1 MYWFVWMGN
10 PGLWCYHLS
19 LFLDLKLCR
28 PCILVLKVQLCLP
41 LYWFHSLME
50 SSLWKKASI
59 YSYYFQKILITTYIC
74 PPYTVWHTRISH
86 DGHRRCNTVGVH
98 VPKFKVKKWTSTPIP
113 THWTHDIRVKGIF
126 LSGGKKSIFASRTG
140 ISWTD
145 NYKPTLGNMNM
156 LAIVSS
162 ECSIMSDGYALST
175 VAEWTGRIQRLC
187 VYSNYSGKKLCWRWT
202 L

>member
-10 PGLWCYHLS
+10 PGLWCCHLT
-19 LFLDLKLCR
+19 LFLDLKLCH

-41 LYWFHSLME
+41 LYRFHSLME

-126 LSGGKKSIFASRTG
+126 LSGGKKVFL
-140 ISWTD
+140 
-145 NYKPTLGNMNM
+145 P
-156 LAIVSS
+156 
-162 ECSIMSDGYALST
+162 
-175 VAEWTGRIQRLC
+175 AELVFHGQRITSPLWGTWICWLLC
-187 VYSNYSGKKLCWRWT
+187 PQSVV
-202 L
+202 